1 MNQSSPPPQRSFVV
15 PETPPLHVSS
25 PLLQTPINSSPP
37 VIVDGT
43 LPTTV
48 IRPPVQG
55 VVQGAMSPRVLSFR
69 DVNSNDNGNDNGNG
83 SNVSNGSGNGGGS
96 GRRKS
101 TLLLKRIKSKSKK
114 SKQSKQ
120 SKRSRKSTESRDR
133 LLYRK
138 TVDRHQAKRRRIQ

>member
-15 PETPPLHVSS
+15 PETPSLHVSS
-25 PLLQTPINSSPP
+25 LLLQTPINSSPP

-48 IRPPVQG
+48 IRPPMQG

-69 DVNSNDNGNDNGNG
+69 DVNSNDNGNG
-83 SNVSNGSGNGGGS
+83 SNGSGNGGGS
-96 GRRKS
+96 GRCKS

-114 SKQSKQ
+114 SKQSKRK
-120 SKRSRKSTESRDR
+120 SKRNKVQKKKTRRSR
-133 LLYRK
+133 YN
-138 TVDRHQAKRRRIQ
+138 

>member
-1 MNQSSPPPQRSFVV
+1 MNQSSPPPQRSVVV
-15 PETPPLHVSS
+15 PETPSPPQVSS

-69 DVNSNDNGNDNGNG
+69 DVNSNGNGNG
-83 SNVSNGSGNGGGS
+83 NGSNGSGNGGGS

-101 TLLLKRIKSKSKK
+101 ALLLKRIKSKSKK

-120 SKRSRKSTESRDR
+120 SKRKSKRNKVQKKKTRRSR
-133 LLYRK
+133 YN
-138 TVDRHQAKRRRIQ
+138 